1 MKYTIRE
8 VAEMMNL
15 PLSTIRYY
23 DKEGLLPF
31 LERKES
37 GYRVFSDSD
46 IGMLEIV
53 ECLKKT
59 GMPIKDIKKFSDWV
73 KNGEG
78 SLAEKYEM
86 FLERKKII
94 EAQMEELQKSLD
106 LINRK
111 CSYYKEAIETGTK
124 DIHRKICSNV

>member
-124 DIHRKICSNV
+124 DIHKKICSNV